1 MVGDFAVVTGGGGVG
16 REELRYR
23 VWRAMEETG
32 VAAFPRPVYGRIP
45 NFVGAAEAAS
55 RLTSTEVFRV
65 ARVVKVNPDA
75 PQRPVRELVLRSGK
89 LLVMPT
95 PRISRGF
102 LLLDPTRIPSWL
114 YPSAVTIQ
122 GAFRYG
128 SPVHPEELP
137 EVDLVVAG
145 STVVSIYGERLGKG
159 EGYSELEYGILAE
172 YGKLSPDVPVV
183 TTVHDIQVVDFHIEL
198 MPWDIT
204 VDYIFTPTRTI
215 KTYGEVRRTPGILW
229 EYLDEDKLNSI
240 PLLRELK
247 TRRRPRVGN

>member
-1 MVGDFAVVTGGGGVG
+1 MVESRGTG

-23 VWRAMEETG
+23 VWRAMEEAG
-32 VAAFPRPVYGRIP
+32 IADFPRPVYGRIP
-45 NFVGAAEAAS
+45 NFVGATEAAT
-55 RLTSTEVFRV
+55 RLASSEVFRR

-89 LLVMPT
+89 LLVMPS

-102 LLLDPTRIPSWL
+102 LLLGPSKIPSWL
-114 YPSAVTIQ
+114 YSRAVTIQ

-128 SPVHPEELP
+128 TPVHPEDLP

-159 EGYSELEYGILAE
+159 EGYSELEYGILVE
-172 YGKLSPDVPVV
+172 YGKLSPEIPVA
-183 TTVHDIQVVDFHIEL
+183 TTVHDIQVIDFHIEL
-198 MPWDIT
+198 KPWDIT
-204 VDYIFTPTRTI
+204 VDYVYTPTRSI
-215 KTYGEVRRTPGILW
+215 KTCGEIRRPSGILW
-229 EYLDEDKLNSI
+229 DYLDEEKLNSI

-247 TRRRPRVGN
+247 ARRNRKG

>member
-1 MVGDFAVVTGGGGVG
+1 MEGRYTS

-23 VWRAMEETG
+23 VWRVMEEAG
-32 VAAFPRPVYGRIP
+32 IADFPRPVYGRIP
-45 NFVGAAEAAS
+45 NFVGAVEAAT
-55 RLTSTEVFRV
+55 RLASSEVFRR

-89 LLVMPT
+89 LLVMPS

-102 LLLDPTRIPSWL
+102 LVLDPTRVPSWL
-114 YPSAVTIQ
+114 YSSAVTIR

-128 SPVHPEELP
+128 TPAHPEELP
-137 EVDLVVAG
+137 EIDLVVAG

-172 YGKLSPDVPVV
+172 YGKLSQEVPVA
-183 TTVHDIQVVDFHIEL
+183 TTVHDVQVVDFHIEL
-198 MPWDIT
+198 RPWDIT
-204 VDYIFTPTRTI
+204 VDHIYTPTRSI

-229 EYLDEDKLNSI
+229 EYLDEEKLNSI

-247 TRRRPRVGN
+247 ARRSRRDCYVVNG